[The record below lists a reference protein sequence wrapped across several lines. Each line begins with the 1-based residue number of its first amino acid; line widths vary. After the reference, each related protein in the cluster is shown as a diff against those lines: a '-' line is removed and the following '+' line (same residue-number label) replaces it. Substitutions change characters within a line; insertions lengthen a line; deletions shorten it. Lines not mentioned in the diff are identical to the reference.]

1 MEEDY
6 VANVRNN
13 CWKERQTSEWLN
25 TPTEQACIVSAAHFS
40 FVFITLMLFSCL
52 SHPETDLLYAAKVYR
67 DDRMRKKAELMT
79 MDNCRELDRLNSLF
93 RGG

>member
-1 MEEDY
+1 MSNHGYD
-6 VANVRNN
+6 
-13 CWKERQTSEWLN
+13 
-25 TPTEQACIVSAAHFS
+25 TPSKLVSAFFLFYNLHCFS
-40 FVFITLMLFSCL
+40 VF
-52 SHPETDLLYAAKVYR
+52 SHPETDLMYAAKVYR